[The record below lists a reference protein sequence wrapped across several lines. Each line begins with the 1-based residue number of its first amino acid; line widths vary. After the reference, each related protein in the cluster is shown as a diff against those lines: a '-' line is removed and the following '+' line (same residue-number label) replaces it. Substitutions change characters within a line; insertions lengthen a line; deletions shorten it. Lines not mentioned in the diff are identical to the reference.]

1 MKISF
6 QIPSQLVEFHRAM
19 DYDPRG
25 QYFSF
30 DILRIKYLSVSEF
43 SCSAASRCIKLYQ
56 MIMFYHSTCSFSF
69 VEEARKEFSSVFS
82 TYRSILFIQTV
93 KRQIVRI
100 IEI

>member
-56 MIMFYHSTCSFSF
+56 MIMFYLRAHLASSKKQEKNFLPSFLRTGAFYLSKLLRGKLF
-69 VEEARKEFSSVFS
+69 V
-82 TYRSILFIQTV
+82 
-93 KRQIVRI
+93 
-100 IEI
+100 